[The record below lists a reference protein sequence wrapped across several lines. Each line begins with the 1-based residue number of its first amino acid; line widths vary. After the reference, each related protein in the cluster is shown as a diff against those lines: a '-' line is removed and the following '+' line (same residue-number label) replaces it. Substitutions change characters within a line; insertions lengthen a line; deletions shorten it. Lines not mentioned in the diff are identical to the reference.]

1 MYSNSTLYCIM
12 YAISLILRR
21 TSIMLK
27 KYGRLFFLL
36 ILLVVLTELNY
47 IVNRQIDNSLE
58 SSNNQKYSELLDE
71 APETQEAL
79 EKGLNG
85 NTPVWEIE
93 LNLLRDDFPAND
105 ETVYQYISMSDW
117 QNQINALITEIN
129 AEYVSDEDI
138 LTKVKEIV
146 PDELEK
152 DVFDDYFQAI
162 AKRVPDIFKES

>member
-1 MYSNSTLYCIM
+1 
-12 YAISLILRR
+12 
-21 TSIMLK
+21 MLK

>member
-1 MYSNSTLYCIM
+1 
-12 YAISLILRR
+12 
-21 TSIMLK
+21 MLK

-93 LNLLRDDFPAND
+93 LNLLRDDFPANE